1 MSLFTAYRR
10 GAEAFENKVENLEKQ
25 KLEIQN
31 DNNALEL
38 ELNLFKNVVKSKDEE
53 LSKLKLLLHRSEE
66 LMKVTQNQLEI
77 LESASKKEASESIV
91 SQELFKKIAE
101 KDRMLEASKKI
112 GIKTM
117 KELNE
122 AKAKI
127 QQLKEKQTKF
137 LDGVDNNME
146 LLRERLVKAGT
157 KEL

>member
-1 MSLFTAYRR
+1 
-10 GAEAFENKVENLEKQ
+10 
-25 KLEIQN
+25 
-31 DNNALEL
+31 
-38 ELNLFKNVVKSKDEE
+38 
-53 LSKLKLLLHRSEE
+53 
-66 LMKVTQNQLEI
+66 MKVTQNQLEA
-77 LESASKKEASESIV
+77 LESASKSDASQSIISQQLLKEIT
-91 SQELFKKIAE
+91 E
-101 KDRMLEASKKI
+101 KDRLLEASKKI

-146 LLRERLVKAGT
+146 LLRERLVKTGT